1 MTAILVV
8 AVGFLSCTKSSNNRD
23 FDPDVIN
30 GYFKGSDSV
39 PHTADSL
46 VEAGLITPLVAD
58 LYKMEYFDN
67 RNPALSLAIGD
78 SALGRKVQT
87 DQDRFYRFVLVSK
100 MVEAGYG
107 LRHYETALKM
117 AQQQIEDADMDFV
130 KSHALIQ
137 TTFLMLYSNM
147 ANCNIV
153 LERYDEGERYLQTV
167 MQMIDEFIAEAKGDS
182 ISIARFESNRTQF
195 AVDAM
200 LAYINMGDFK
210 RCQVWMER
218 AEQYYKQIVDNPRL
232 NKEHVNA
239 FGLQIGAMK
248 AYILERNGH
257 HQEAAQAYEEFTKN
271 PLSGIYAGRV
281 NSAFYLNYAHRYE
294 EAERNVNDVEDVLK
308 RFGMKMDLQNIRL
321 VKHKFTAHL
330 GAEHRD
336 SALAVATRIINSLD
350 SADVWE
356 KRDKAAEMATLY
368 SIHEKELAVN
378 EAKSET
384 RIHRILLAATFVLIL
399 LIGYQL
405 WHAHKYNR
413 ILTAKNKKLYAE
425 IEQHRQEQQKEMEQ
439 LKAAPETM
447 LTTEQIL
454 YRRLCALMDEQQPY
468 TNEALNRDALALL
481 LGSNAKYVEQAIR
494 ECSKGET
501 VSDFINRYRLEHV
514 ARLLKTTDDPIAVIG
529 EISGIPSR
537 ATLARLFRMAY
548 GMTPSEY
555 RKI

>member
-1 MTAILVV
+1 
-8 AVGFLSCTKSSNNRD
+8 
-23 FDPDVIN
+23 
-30 GYFKGSDSV
+30 
-39 PHTADSL
+39 
-46 VEAGLITPLVAD
+46 
-58 LYKMEYFDN
+58 
-67 RNPALSLAIGD
+67 
-78 SALGRKVQT
+78 
-87 DQDRFYRFVLVSK
+87 
-100 MVEAGYG
+100 
-107 LRHYETALKM
+107 
-117 AQQQIEDADMDFV
+117 
-130 KSHALIQ
+130 
-137 TTFLMLYSNM
+137 
-147 ANCNIV
+147 
-153 LERYDEGERYLQTV
+153 
-167 MQMIDEFIAEAKGDS
+167 MQ
-182 ISIARFESNRTQF
+182 RTQ
-195 AVDAM
+195 
-200 LAYINMGDFK
+200 ITIQ
-210 RCQVWMER
+210 RS
-218 AEQYYKQIVDNPRL
+218 IV
-232 NKEHVNA
+232 E
-239 FGLQIGAMK
+239 GQ
-248 AYILERNGH
+248 
-257 HQEAAQAYEEFTKN
+257 
-271 PLSGIYAGRV
+271 PLS
-281 NSAFYLNYAHRYE
+281 SPL
-294 EAERNVNDVEDVLK
+294 
-308 RFGMKMDLQNIRL
+308 
-321 VKHKFTAHL
+321 
-330 GAEHRD
+330 
-336 SALAVATRIINSLD
+336 IINSLD

-384 RIHRILLAATFVLIL
+384 RIHRILLAATFALIL

-405 WHAHKYNR
+405 WHAQKYNR
-413 ILTAKNKKLYAE
+413 ILTEKNKKLYAE
-425 IEQHRQEQQKEMEQ
+425 IEQHRQEQQKEIEQ